1 MFIDESSLSPETKL
15 LYLRQHVSGEASNL
29 LNGIGYNA
37 DAYEIAKNRLGRRY
51 GGERRKI
58 GLFLEKIENFE
69 TIKPGNAFDLERF
82 SNFLDLLVVNL
93 KESNLENELNSGLLY
108 VQLQKKMNKSLVASF
123 HRWLHEQ
130 NLNGSVMTLRKF
142 ISLESEFEII
152 AEETDRGFSNSEVD
166 TNFFVSENSELEQQD
181 YLKCIEGDRGML
193 CSDSEIKVDKNIFL
207 SCSAKQNKSLFC
219 YICKKNHEIVECP
232 KFISS
237 TVEER
242 QKLVMKYGL
251 CFGCIGR
258 GHIKKNCN
266 HGIVCQKCQK
276 NHNTL
281 FPKKNSILPNKL
293 QLLAELSYTFV
304 SKMIGDTAGS
314 KARPYFAFIFSLFM
328 FVLFCNMFGMIPYT
342 FTVTSHIIVTF
353 MLAAFIFIGVTIIG
367 FIKHGFGYL
376 KLFVPSGVPA
386 VLLPLIVV
394 IEIIS
399 YLSRPISLSV
409 RLFANMMAG
418 HTMMKVFGGFVI
430 SLGIVGGWLP
440 LSFSV
445 ALTGLEI
452 LVAFLQAYVFAILTC
467 IYLNDALN
475 LHH

>member
-1 MFIDESSLSPETKL
+1 MAANPMTQFNVYRIGPEVK
-15 LYLRQHVSGEASNL
+15 VG
-29 LNGIGYNA
+29 
-37 DAYEIAKNRLGRRY
+37 
-51 GGERRKI
+51 
-58 GLFLEKIENFE
+58 
-69 TIKPGNAFDLERF
+69 AFDI
-82 SNFLDLLVVNL
+82 
-93 KESNLENELNSGLLY
+93 
-108 VQLQKKMNKSLVASF
+108 SF
-123 HRWLHEQ
+123 
-130 NLNGSVMTLRKF
+130 
-142 ISLESEFEII
+142 
-152 AEETDRGFSNSEVD
+152 
-166 TNFFVSENSELEQQD
+166 TN
-181 YLKCIEGDRGML
+181 
-193 CSDSEIKVDKNIFL
+193 
-207 SCSAKQNKSLFC
+207 ASLFM
-219 YICKKNHEIVECP
+219 I
-232 KFISS
+232 ISS
-237 TVEER
+237 VAI
-242 QKLVMKYGL
+242 LLIFSLGS
-251 CFGCIGR
+251 
-258 GHIKKNCN
+258 
-266 HGIVCQKCQK
+266 
-276 NHNTL
+276 
-281 FPKKNSILPNKL
+281 KKNSLLPNKI

-304 SKMIGDTAGS
+304 SKMISDTAGS
-314 KARPYFAFIFSLFM
+314 KAKPYFAFIFSLFM

-353 MLAAFIFIGVTIIG
+353 VLASFIFIGVTVIG

-376 KLFVPSGVPA
+376 KLFVPSGVPI

>member
-1 MFIDESSLSPETKL
+1 MAANPMSQFDV
-15 LYLRQHVSGEASNL
+15 YR
-29 LNGIGYNA
+29 IG
-37 DAYEIAKNRLGRRY
+37 
-51 GGERRKI
+51 
-58 GLFLEKIENFE
+58 
-69 TIKPGNAFDLERF
+69 P
-82 SNFLDLLVVNL
+82 
-93 KESNLENELNSGLLY
+93 
-108 VQLQKKMNKSLVASF
+108 
-123 HRWLHEQ
+123 
-130 NLNGSVMTLRKF
+130 
-142 ISLESEFEII
+142 
-152 AEETDRGFSNSEVD
+152 
-166 TNFFVSENSELEQQD
+166 
-181 YLKCIEGDRGML
+181 
-193 CSDSEIKVDKNIFL
+193 EIKVGAFDISFTN
-207 SCSAKQNKSLFC
+207 ASLFM
-219 YICKKNHEIVECP
+219 II
-232 KFISS
+232 S
-237 TVEER
+237 TVSIL
-242 QKLVMKYGL
+242 LVFNLGSK
-251 CFGCIGR
+251 R
-258 GHIKKNCN
+258 
-266 HGIVCQKCQK
+266 
-276 NHNTL
+276 
-281 FPKKNSILPNKL
+281 NSVLPNKM
-293 QLLAELSYTFV
+293 QLLAELSYTFIA
-304 SKMIGDTAGS
+304 KMISDTAGT
-314 KARPYFAFIFSLFM
+314 KAKPYFAFIFSLFM

-353 MLAAFIFIGVTIIG
+353 ILASFIFIGVTIIG

-430 SLGIVGGWLP
+430 SLGLVGGWLP

>member
-1 MFIDESSLSPETKL
+1 MAANPMSQFNV
-15 LYLRQHVSGEASNL
+15 YR
-29 LNGIGYNA
+29 IG
-37 DAYEIAKNRLGRRY
+37 
-51 GGERRKI
+51 
-58 GLFLEKIENFE
+58 
-69 TIKPGNAFDLERF
+69 P
-82 SNFLDLLVVNL
+82 
-93 KESNLENELNSGLLY
+93 
-108 VQLQKKMNKSLVASF
+108 
-123 HRWLHEQ
+123 
-130 NLNGSVMTLRKF
+130 
-142 ISLESEFEII
+142 
-152 AEETDRGFSNSEVD
+152 
-166 TNFFVSENSELEQQD
+166 
-181 YLKCIEGDRGML
+181 
-193 CSDSEIKVDKNIFL
+193 EIKVGSFDISFTN
-207 SCSAKQNKSLFC
+207 ASLFM
-219 YICKKNHEIVECP
+219 II
-232 KFISS
+232 S
-237 TVEER
+237 TVSIL
-242 QKLVMKYGL
+242 LV
-251 CFGCIGR
+251 F
-258 GHIKKNCN
+258 
-266 HGIVCQKCQK
+266 
-276 NHNTL
+276 TL
-281 FPKKNSILPNKL
+281 GSKRNSVLPNKM

-304 SKMIGDTAGS
+304 AKMISDTAGS
-314 KARPYFAFIFSLFM
+314 KAKPYFAFIFSLFM

-353 MLAAFIFIGVTIIG
+353 ILASFIFIGVTVIG

-430 SLGIVGGWLP
+430 SLGLVGGWLP